1 MTRLRRID
9 PKTPGISRRRS
20 GRGFSYTD
28 ARGVAIADPEIL
40 ARIRGLAIPPAWRDV
55 WICPDERGHIQAIGV
70 DDAGRRQYLYHPDWR
85 KRRDKD
91 KFARMEQFA
100 EELPAF
106 RERTA
111 RDLRRRGMPRERAL
125 ACAARLLD
133 RGLFRIG
140 SEGYTERNG
149 SFGLATLR
157 KDHTVVR
164 RDAVA
169 FDFVGK
175 SGKRHILE
183 VQDPAVLPVLRAL
196 RRRRNGGE
204 ELLAYLEGDTW
215 RDVRSADINAYL
227 KDALGDGF
235 SAKDFR
241 TWHATVLAGTVLA
254 ERGLS
259 ASHTAAKRTV
269 SHAVRDVAEQL
280 GNTPAVC
287 RASYIDPRIIDAYLE
302 GSTIELPSHAG
313 TEDEMRAEIEAAV
326 LALVRGGRRP
336 AAAAA

>member
-9 PKTPGISRRRS
+9 PRTPGITRRRS
-20 GRGFSYTD
+20 GRGFTYVD
-28 ARGVAIADPEIL
+28 VRGVPIADAAVL
-40 ARIRGLAIPPAWRDV
+40 GRIRGLVIPPAWRDV

-85 KRRDKD
+85 RRRDKD
-91 KFARMEQFA
+91 KFARMERFA

-111 RDLRRRGMPRERAL
+111 RDLRRSGMPRERAL
-125 ACAARLLD
+125 GCAARLLD

-140 SEGYTERNG
+140 SESYTERNG

-157 KDHTVVR
+157 KDHIVVR
-164 RDAVA
+164 RDAAA

-175 SGKRHILE
+175 SGKRHLRE
-183 VQDPAVLPVLRAL
+183 VRDPTVLPALRAL
-196 RRRRNGGE
+196 RRRRNGGD

-227 KDALGDGF
+227 KDTLGDGF

-241 TWHATVLAGTVLA
+241 TWHATVLAATALA
-254 ERGLS
+254 ERGPS
-259 ASHTAAKRTV
+259 ASHTAAKRAVTQ
-269 SHAVRDVAEQL
+269 AVRDVADQL

-287 RASYIDPRIIDAYLE
+287 RASYIDARVIDAYLE
-302 GSTIELPSHAG
+302 GSTIDLPAGTG
-313 TEDEMRAEIEAAV
+313 TEDEMRAELEAAV

-336 AAAAA
+336 AAKAA

>member
-9 PKTPGISRRRS
+9 PRTPGITRRRR
-20 GRGFSYTD
+20 GRGFAYID
-28 ARGVAIADPEIL
+28 ARGDPIADAELL

-55 WICPDERGHIQAIGV
+55 WICPDERGHIQAIGI

-85 KRRDKD
+85 RRRDRD
-91 KFARMEQFA
+91 KFARMERFA
-100 EELPAF
+100 EQLPAF
-106 RERTA
+106 RERTS

-140 SEGYTERNG
+140 SESYAERNG

-157 KDHTVVR
+157 KDQTVVR

-175 SGKRHILE
+175 AGKRHVGE
-183 VQDPAVLPVLRAL
+183 VRDQAVVPVLRAL

-204 ELLAYLEGDTW
+204 ELLAYREGDAW

-227 KDALGDGF
+227 KDTLGDGF

-241 TWHATVLAGTVLA
+241 TWHATVLAATVLS
-254 ERGLS
+254 ERGS
-259 ASHTAAKRTV
+259 SPSHTAAKRTV
-269 SHAVRDVAEQL
+269 SQAVRDVAEQL

-287 RASYIDPRIIDAYLE
+287 RASYIDPRVIDAYLE
-302 GSTIELPSHAG
+302 GSTIDLPSGAG
-313 TEDEMRAEIEAAV
+313 TEDEIRAQLEAEV
-326 LALVRGGRRP
+326 LALVSGDRR